1 VFVIAAVGGFVGLQ
15 IAQVNKLAG
24 LHLAGSILQS
34 AEDFQ
39 KFDMTG
45 SLDVILIVEQLA
57 RVLLRLREGGAVEQ
71 QARKA
76 SPRNARRATG
86 LACGT
91 SHRLLFA
98 FPGFAGFFA
107 GFLAGAFFGA
117 LPGFA
122 GAFFGFGVIS
132 AQ

>member
-1 VFVIAAVGGFVGLQ
+1 
-15 IAQVNKLAG
+15 
-24 LHLAGSILQS
+24 
-34 AEDFQ
+34 
-39 KFDMTG
+39 MTG
-45 SLDVILIVEQLA
+45 SLDVIRVVEQLA
-57 RVLLRLREGGAVEQ
+57 RVLRRLRERGAEEQ
-71 QARKA
+71 QARQA
-76 SPRNARRATG
+76 SPRNARRVMG

-107 GFLAGAFFGA
+107 GFLPGAFFGA

-122 GAFFGFGVIS
+122 GALFGLGVIS